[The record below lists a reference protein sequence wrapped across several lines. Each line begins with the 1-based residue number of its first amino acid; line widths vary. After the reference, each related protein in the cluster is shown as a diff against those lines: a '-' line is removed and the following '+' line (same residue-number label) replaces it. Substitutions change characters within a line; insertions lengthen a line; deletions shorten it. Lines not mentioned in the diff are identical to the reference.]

1 MLEKLMELAPRRWY
15 SDMAG
20 YLSRVHLPSPA
31 DRWEV
36 AAFQKL
42 VGIDMDEAELP
53 LEAYPTINA
62 LFTRKLKEGARPV
75 DDREEVG
82 VSPVDGRLLSFG
94 HVHDQTLVQA
104 KGIDYTIEDLLLDR
118 LEAKTFSGGSYVTLY
133 LSPRDYHRVHFPVSG
148 VVRAYRHIRGDK
160 FPVSPWS
167 VRSVQGL
174 YCRNERIVTYIR
186 SPRFGEV
193 AVVMVAAM
201 GVAHMTLSYLPYDV
215 RKMKEHQNVHIY
227 RAKGDELGIFHL
239 GSTVIL
245 LTEKQ
250 ADFIDIEEG
259 TKKLMGQAL
268 FSIRQ

>member
-1 MLEKLMELAPRRWY
+1 MLDKLMELAPKRWY

-20 YLSRVHLPSPA
+20 RLSRIHLPSPA

-36 AAFQKL
+36 AAFQRL
-42 VGIDMDEAELP
+42 AGIDMDEAELP

-62 LFTRKLKEGARPV
+62 LFTRKLKEGARQV
-75 DDREEVG
+75 DSREYVL

-94 HVHDQTLVQA
+94 HVQDQTLVQA

-118 LEAKTFSGGSYVTLY
+118 MEARTFAGGSYVTLY

-148 VVRAYRHIRGDK
+148 VVRAYRHIHGDS

-167 VRSVQGL
+167 VRSVERL

-215 RKMKEHQNVHIY
+215 RKMKEYQNVHIY

-239 GSTVIL
+239 GSTVIV
-245 LTEKQ
+245 LTEKP
-250 ADFIDIEEG
+250 ADFLDIEEG
-259 TKKLMGQAL
+259 ARTLMGQAL
-268 FSIRQ
+268 LAIGQ